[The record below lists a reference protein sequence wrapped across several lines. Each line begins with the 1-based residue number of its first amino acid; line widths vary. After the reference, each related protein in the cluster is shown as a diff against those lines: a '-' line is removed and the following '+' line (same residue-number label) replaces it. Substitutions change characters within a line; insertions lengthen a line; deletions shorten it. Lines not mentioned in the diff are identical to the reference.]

1 MKLKKVIAAVTAAAV
16 AVGSF
21 TAYSIVSPK
30 FSLSAEMSPEYGR
43 IIVDTEEDSGIAF
56 AFYDRAEDASGEPI
70 EQIEDEPNKYAVDA
84 DTEILAVVTL
94 PDTLEDGKKLSVFY
108 GEETES
114 FFENDKI
121 TFSFSFAMPE
131 EGIVVSAEIKDLDT
145 YNITA
150 VTDGEGS
157 VTINGRDASEGV
169 QVAENSEVTVEAV
182 PAEGY
187 EVGTVMVITDWE
199 TFGIDSGDSFV
210 MPSGDVEVQVTFTEK
225 SEGKYTIDV
234 LGPDADRFTVTV
246 NGIETNSANAGDIV
260 TVTGYPRDGYE
271 LQHIQVV
278 CSSEGRL
285 TTTLDTNNKNIF
297 TFIMPADE
305 VRCYVGFGASEYK
318 INTII
323 TDSNM
328 GSAYVTSVYRG
339 LNYIYTNSNTF
350 FNETAYTD
358 DNVVIIAVPAED
370 CKLDTIAI
378 VDSND
383 MPVIFTQDDNK
394 VTFSMPASDITV
406 TVNFTERSDNAQ
418 TYTVSADDT
427 ANGSITVNSEAE
439 EGETISICCVPD
451 IGYKLAEITITT
463 ENGEVYSGEDYIRK
477 ESFASH
483 NYCSGLFNN
492 GSRLYTFT
500 MPASNITVTVNFKKT
515 YEIKANISPTIWS
528 VILSVEDS
536 GFFTE
541 QLYDATYDSA
551 IHNIRASEGD
561 IVKIEANSTTYYNN
575 YFVIDND
582 GKIVDISVV
591 KQTTI
596 DGVHAGDLIT
606 FTMPDSDVTINAFS
620 DDKKYLVRISPTEKG
635 RVEAMHQETETDEN
649 GVTVTTITLTVVPDA
664 GYEINDCSVID
675 SEGNAVDT
683 SIEENIIT
691 FIMPD
696 SPDSYVTV
704 TITFKGTNSEES
716 NPGETTSDTEEP
728 DPEET
733 TSDTEEPDPEVT
745 SSDIDKPNPD
755 ESDNESLTV
764 EIDEENKITDNGAV
778 KAGGDVDPGKTVDIK
793 DENSNASAAVKLPDK
808 AESGLSFVITNKTD
822 EIIESANKI
831 LAEAAKLSAE
841 KASAIKFTIESI
853 LNNKSKGFA
862 YELKFIDSSGNTVK
876 VEGAFVKA
884 ALPVPQNLLPE
895 NTNTASFFVYHATAK
910 GFEKINSIFNA
921 ANNTVEFAATD
932 FSPYLIT
939 LEELDETVL
948 APSESGSEEENPDQT
963 SVTSKRP
970 AFVPPTISVS
980 STETNSSTGSVTA
993 APIPTTSSL
1002 PTTVP
1007 PPAAASSAAAAE
1019 TSASGSTNSSG
1030 KPDSENTSDTT
1041 ARSTEK
1047 SSGMGIADTNAM
1059 TGLALE
1065 LVPLLAVTAIGIIAS
1080 KKRK

>member
-131 EGIVVSAEIKDLDT
+131 EGIVLGAEIKDLDT

-157 VTINGRDASEGV
+157 VTINGQDASEGV
-169 QVAENSEVTVEAV
+169 LAAENSEVTVEAV

-225 SEGKYTIDV
+225 SEET
-234 LGPDADRFTVTV
+234 DATKNEYD
-246 NGIETNSANAGDIV
+246 DIV
-260 TVTGYPRDGYE
+260 TRSRAFMTDSELEIYENLKAEIQKITLGEITNTEIEFEISTPIEDSSEMQNAIVNAVKYLMQDYHEYLYWSDGYGCYHLSSTKVHVYFNVETEYAVDDLEVNTEKLELSNQSLKNAVEIAQKYDDKSDYDKIIGYASEIIKLNTYNMDAANNGSKNREPWDLIYVFDNDPDTNVVCDGYAKAFEYLCHLGGIECYRVTGSMGGPHAWNVVVLDGVSYHVDVTMADDGSNLFDEYHQFVLTPAVSSSKERCEFDFKYGNRGFAGPYVYSEETQALYPEE
-271 LQHIQVV
+271 LLAVSTQPYSLKESDFDPEH
-278 CSSEGRL
+278 
-285 TTTLDTNNKNIF
+285 NI
-297 TFIMPADE
+297 
-305 VRCYVGFGASEYK
+305 
-318 INTII
+318 TI
-323 TDSNM
+323 TPTEN
-328 GSAYVTSVYRG
+328 GSVTVD
-339 LNYIYTNSNTF
+339 
-350 FNETAYTD
+350 NETAKKGDTVMLTASPDEGY
-358 DNVVIIAVPAED
+358 A
-370 CKLDTIAI
+370 LD
-378 VDSND
+378 S
-383 MPVIFTQDDNK
+383 
-394 VTFSMPASDITV
+394 
-406 TVNFTERSDNAQ
+406 
-418 TYTVSADDT
+418 
-427 ANGSITVNSEAE
+427 
-439 EGETISICCVPD
+439 
-451 IGYKLAEITITT
+451 
-463 ENGEVYSGEDYIRK
+463 
-477 ESFASH
+477 
-483 NYCSGLFNN
+483 CS
-492 GSRLYTFT
+492 
-500 MPASNITVTVNFKKT
+500 
-515 YEIKANISPTIWS
+515 
-528 VILSVEDS
+528 
-536 GFFTE
+536 
-541 QLYDATYDSA
+541 
-551 IHNIRASEGD
+551 
-561 IVKIEANSTTYYNN
+561 
-575 YFVIDND
+575 VIDND
-582 GKIVDISVV
+582 ENAVDTSIEENE
-591 KQTTI
+591 
-596 DGVHAGDLIT
+596 IT
-606 FTMPDSDVTINAFS
+606 FTMPDSDVT
-620 DDKKYLVRISPTEKG
+620 
-635 RVEAMHQETETDEN
+635 
-649 GVTVTTITLTVVPDA
+649 
-664 GYEINDCSVID
+664 VI
-675 SEGNAVDT
+675 V
-683 SIEENIIT
+683 
-691 FIMPD
+691 
-696 SPDSYVTV
+696 
-704 TITFKGTNSEES
+704 TFKEIE
-716 NPGETTSDTEEP
+716 PDETSSDTEEP
-728 DPEET
+728 EPEVT
-733 TSDTEEPDPEVT
+733 SSDTEEPNPEVTSSDTNEPDPEVTSSDTQKPDPEVTSSDTQEPAPEVTSSDTNEPDPEVT
-745 SSDIDKPNPD
+745 SSDIEKPNPD
-755 ESDNESLTV
+755 ESENLTV
-764 EIDEENKITDNGAV
+764 EIDEENKITDD
-778 KAGGDVDPGKTVDIK
+778 DVIEASGEIEPGKAVEIE

-822 EIIESANKI
+822 EIIDSANRI
-831 LAEAAKLSAE
+831 LAEAAKIAAE
-841 KASAIKFTIESI
+841 KAKAIKSAIESI
-853 LNNKSKGFA
+853 LNNKNKGFA

-895 NTNTASFFVYHATAK
+895 NPNTASFFVYHATAN

>member
-121 TFSFSFAMPE
+121 TFSFSFAMPK

-157 VTINGRDASEGV
+157 VTINGQDASEGV
-169 QVAENSEVTVEAV
+169 QAAENSEVTVEAE

-187 EVGTVMVITDWE
+187 EVGTVMVITDRE

-210 MPSGDVEVQVTFTEK
+210 MPSGDVEVQVAFTKK
-225 SEGKYTIDV
+225 SE
-234 LGPDADRFTVTV
+234 
-246 NGIETNSANAGDIV
+246 ETNVTKNEYDDIV
-260 TVTGYPRDGYE
+260 TRSRAFMTDSELEIYEKLKAEIQKITLGEITNTEIEFEISTPIEDGQE
-271 LQHIQVV
+271 M
-278 CSSEGRL
+278 G
-285 TTTLDTNNKNIF
+285 
-297 TFIMPADE
+297 
-305 VRCYVGFGASEYK
+305 
-318 INTII
+318 NTII
-323 TDSNM
+323 NAAEYLMYDYPEYLYWCAGYGYSYYSATKVEVWFYVETEYSSGDFEVNTEKLELSNQSLKNAVEIAQKYTDKSDYDKIM
-328 GSAYVTSVYRG
+328 GYAGEITK
-339 LNYIYTNSNTF
+339 LNTYNWDAANIGSENSENQDPWDLIYIFDNDPDTNSVCAGYARAFEYLCHLGGIECYRVTGSMGGPHAWNVVVLDGVSYHADVTMADDDGSDSF
-350 FNETAYTD
+350 NEYHQFVLTPAISSSKEKCEFDFKYGNHGFAGTYAYSEKTQGMYPEELLAVSTQPYSSKESDFDPEHNITITPTENGSVTVDNETAKKGDTVMLTASPDEGY
-358 DNVVIIAVPAED
+358 A
-370 CKLDTIAI
+370 LD
-378 VDSND
+378 S
-383 MPVIFTQDDNK
+383 
-394 VTFSMPASDITV
+394 
-406 TVNFTERSDNAQ
+406 
-418 TYTVSADDT
+418 
-427 ANGSITVNSEAE
+427 
-439 EGETISICCVPD
+439 
-451 IGYKLAEITITT
+451 
-463 ENGEVYSGEDYIRK
+463 
-477 ESFASH
+477 
-483 NYCSGLFNN
+483 CS
-492 GSRLYTFT
+492 
-500 MPASNITVTVNFKKT
+500 
-515 YEIKANISPTIWS
+515 
-528 VILSVEDS
+528 
-536 GFFTE
+536 
-541 QLYDATYDSA
+541 
-551 IHNIRASEGD
+551 
-561 IVKIEANSTTYYNN
+561 
-575 YFVIDND
+575 VIDND
-582 GKIVDISVV
+582 ENAVDTSIEENE
-591 KQTTI
+591 
-596 DGVHAGDLIT
+596 IT
-606 FTMPDSDVTINAFS
+606 FTMPDSDVT
-620 DDKKYLVRISPTEKG
+620 
-635 RVEAMHQETETDEN
+635 
-649 GVTVTTITLTVVPDA
+649 
-664 GYEINDCSVID
+664 VI
-675 SEGNAVDT
+675 V
-683 SIEENIIT
+683 
-691 FIMPD
+691 
-696 SPDSYVTV
+696 
-704 TITFKGTNSEES
+704 TFKKIEPEVTSSE
-716 NPGETTSDTEEP
+716 TEEP
-728 DPEET
+728 NPEVTSSDTNETDPEVT
-733 TSDTEEPDPEVT
+733 SSDTQEPAPEVTSSDTNEPDPEVT
-745 SSDIDKPNPD
+745 SSDIEKPNPD
-755 ESDNESLTV
+755 ESENLTV
-764 EIDEENKITDNGAV
+764 EIDEENKITDD
-778 KAGGDVDPGKTVDIK
+778 DVIEASGEIEPGKAVEIE

-895 NTNTASFFVYHATAK
+895 NTNTASFFVYHATAN